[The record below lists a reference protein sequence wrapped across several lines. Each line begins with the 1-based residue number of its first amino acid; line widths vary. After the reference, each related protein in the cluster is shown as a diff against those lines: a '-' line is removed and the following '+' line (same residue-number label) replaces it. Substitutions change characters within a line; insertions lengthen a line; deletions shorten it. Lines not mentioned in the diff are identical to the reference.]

1 MRLTERQSP
10 TAKSLLAHLPSVN
23 GGDGRGQEAQRFR
36 GRPGLG
42 ALRKQSVV
50 GEKGAQTPATQNMLV
65 DLLQRLGHA
74 PHGQHRHPCR
84 PIHAQ
89 SAVLT
94 LAALPAGDSCAAVTQ
109 WERVGAVVTQ
119 WERVGAVMT
128 QWERVGALMTQWE
141 KVGAVMTQWE
151 RVDAVVT
158 QWERVGAIM
167 TQWERVDAVVTQWER
182 VS

>member
-1 MRLTERQSP
+1 MRLTECQSP

-36 GRPGLG
+36 RRPGLG
-42 ALRKQSVV
+42 ALWKQLVV
-50 GEKGAQTPATQNMLV
+50 GEKGAQTPVTQNMLV

-74 PHGQHRHPCR
+74 PHRQHRHPGR
-84 PIHAQ
+84 PVHAQ

-94 LAALPAGDSCAAVTQ
+94 LAALPAGDSCAAMTQ

-119 WERVGAVMT
+119 WESVGAVVTQWERVGAAMT
-128 QWERVGALMTQWE
+128 QWERVGALM
-141 KVGAVMTQWE
+141 
-151 RVDAVVT
+151 T

-182 VS
+182 VGAIMTQ